1 MFNQDI
7 TSDYGGLGNQLYNGS
22 QGSQLGDAVQPSN
35 FNFAPRTAGAIGAP
49 GVSPLGATNMMSEAD
64 FERANTDIEDND
76 DDQSYYVEEEV
87 TDEEAMEKQR
97 KELKASQKDDDPD
110 ADSDD
115 SDMGFYMPS
124 IISKDKGSP
133 PKPKPQKIS
142 KTIRVKKK
150 KVSTG
155 KKPPRQASPPLGR

>member
-1 MFNQDI
+1 
-7 TSDYGGLGNQLYNGS
+7 
-22 QGSQLGDAVQPSN
+22 
-35 FNFAPRTAGAIGAP
+35 
-49 GVSPLGATNMMSEAD
+49 MMSEAD

>member
-1 MFNQDI
+1 
-7 TSDYGGLGNQLYNGS
+7 
-22 QGSQLGDAVQPSN
+22 
-35 FNFAPRTAGAIGAP
+35 
-49 GVSPLGATNMMSEAD
+49 MMSEAD

-87 TDEEAMEKQR
+87 TDEEAMEKQK
-97 KELKASQKDDDPD
+97 KELKDSQKADDPD

-124 IISKDKGSP
+124 IISKD
-133 PKPKPQKIS
+133 PKPKPQKIT
-142 KTIRVKKK
+142 KKIRVKKK
-150 KVSTG
+150 KVTSG